1 MKLVVINRDKNDAV
15 AAQQVTCQR
24 QTREHHGQ
32 PRRMLTPTGL
42 NPAGRGVAEFINLAG
57 LLKVLT
63 LRHREVIV
71 IGEFVARVVRR
82 VDVDP
87 LDRARVAVLQKLEH
101 L

>member
-1 MKLVVINRDKNDAV
+1 
-15 AAQQVTCQR
+15 
-24 QTREHHGQ
+24 
-32 PRRMLTPTGL
+32 MLTPTGL
-42 NPAGRGVAEFINLAG
+42 NPAGRGVAQFINLAG

-71 IGEFVARVVRR
+71 IGECVARVVRR
-82 VDVDP
+82 VDVDQ